1 MRDMTPVPTQLAAL
15 IGSRICHDLISPIGA
30 ISNGIELLS
39 MTQPNPQSE
48 EMQLLHDSCQNANA
62 RIRFFRVAF
71 GSAQGH
77 QMVPLHEI
85 HEILQALGLQARVT
99 LCWAT
104 SDNPTRHVART
115 GFLAAMC
122 LEAALIRG
130 GAVSILQDDGGLLV
144 KGNGPVVQ
152 VDPTV
157 WSHMTDVQDTDVTP
171 AQVQFAMLRIVAMEL
186 GARITLTHDETQI
199 SLSIRWEPS

>member
-1 MRDMTPVPTQLAAL
+1 MRDMTLVPTQLASL

-48 EMQLLHDSCQNANA
+48 EMQLLQDSCQNANA
-62 RIRFFRVAF
+62 RIRFFRIAF

-77 QMVPLHEI
+77 QTVPLHEI

-99 LCWAT
+99 LSWAT
-104 SDNPTRHVART
+104 AEHPTRHVAQT

-130 GAVSILQDDGGLLV
+130 GSVSILQDDGGLLIR
-144 KGNGPVVQ
+144 GSGPVVQ
-152 VDPTV
+152 TDPMAWAHLTQT
-157 WSHMTDVQDTDVTP
+157 HEAEVTP
-171 AQVQFAMLRIVAMEL
+171 AQVQFAMLRIVARDQD
-186 GARITLTHDETQI
+186 ARIDLSKDETQI
-199 SLSIRWEPS
+199 NLSIRWAST

>member
-1 MRDMTPVPTQLAAL
+1 MRDMTLVPAQLASL

-39 MTQPNPQSE
+39 MTQPNPPSE
-48 EMQLLHDSCQNANA
+48 EMQLLQDSCQNANA

-77 QMVPLHEI
+77 QIVPLHEI

-99 LCWAT
+99 LAWA
-104 SDNPTRHVART
+104 SAENPTRRVAQT
-115 GFLAAMC
+115 GFLGAMC

-130 GAVSILQDDGGLLV
+130 GTVSILQDDTGLLI
-144 KGNGPVVQ
+144 KGSGPVVQ
-152 VDPTV
+152 TDPMAWAHLTQ
-157 WSHMTDVQDTDVTP
+157 TNAAEVTP
-171 AQVQFAMLRIVAMEL
+171 AQVQFALLRMVAQDQ
-186 GARITLTHDETQI
+186 GARIDLSQDETQI
-199 SLSIRWEPS
+199 CLSVRWDAA